1 MFDGE
6 GSSEVLGWL
15 NLTQT
20 LDGSKTKYDNK
31 LFKPKSKS
39 KSSFQFVRIVGE
51 LSGLSPG
58 LHGFHIHET
67 GDLSDECR
75 GAGGHYN
82 PGGTNHGAPDV
93 EVSDE

>member
-1 MFDGE
+1 MILLPLAF
-6 GSSEVLGWL
+6 
-15 NLTQT
+15 NLIYEPSIT
-20 LDGSKTKYDNK
+20 
-31 LFKPKSKS
+31 
-39 KSSFQFVRIVGE
+39 FVRIVGE

-82 PGGTNHGAPDV
+82 PGGRQHGAPDV
-93 EVSDE
+93 EVS